1 MATVDT
7 AVRFNKFNSLKLEH
21 GETSWSQKFEV
32 GLYSAVTV
40 QAQVLCLD
48 GAASGQFIM
57 RWLDED
63 GKKVIDSTDGFSIT
77 NKWAKKTAT
86 FEVPEGAV
94 KCIFALKN
102 TDSTKEINVACAMA
116 EAGEIASAFDPSL
129 ASQVSLLNAQGL
141 YTGIVSANQVIAG
154 ILQSLDGKAYF
165 DLEKP
170 EIVMEGKQADLSITP
185 ENPLKLTDK
194 SGKFIGGL
202 GVAGGILGLVAG
214 VLTNDPNMNA
224 YATIGYPAE
233 GGSGISIY
241 EKDRPDVYL
250 GRFGTAFGIS
260 LDHQARLWIGNGTYL
275 RDKNNVVRLRIDD
288 YTFLIDKNDV
298 VRLWIDP
305 NGNTFL
311 QNAEYSHAIGV
322 DNTGP
327 YFVKSGAKSYLDT
340 GEVLPD
346 GTDLDDVR
354 GISGSYQLYSSN
366 TYYNSPVTS
375 GSLIVWALPAATV
388 QMFHTSGG
396 DIFSRYRTSTTW
408 RAWRKI
414 TTTAV

>member
-170 EIVMEGKQADLSITP
+170 EIVMRGGDATWKASPD
-185 ENPLKLTDK
+185 NPLRLEDEE
-194 SGKFIGGL
+194 GELI
-202 GVAGGILGLVAG
+202 AGIVKIDGNIVF
-214 VLTNDPNMNA
+214 VTN
-224 YATIGYPAE
+224 TIGDPEDLGHHLKISKRFGEEDYTTNLDIYSE
-233 GGSGISIY
+233 GQVVGHISTFESNWGPVVMIGAGEFEEY
-241 EKDRPDVYL
+241 NIGVSISTDGVYL
-250 GRFGTAFGIS
+250 FSEGFNFGLYDEFAYLMSKDWKNGFGVDS
-260 LDHQARLWIGNGTYL
+260 GGPYRVKNGTTAYL
-275 RDKNNVVRLRIDD
+275 
-288 YTFLIDKNDV
+288 
-298 VRLWIDP
+298 P
-305 NGNTFL
+305 
-311 QNAEYSHAIGV
+311 
-322 DNTGP
+322 
-327 YFVKSGAKSYLDT
+327 
-340 GEVLPD
+340 
-346 GTDLDDVR
+346 
-354 GISGSYQLYSSN
+354 
-366 TYYNSPVTS
+366 
-375 GSLIVWALPAATV
+375 
-388 QMFHTSGG
+388 
-396 DIFSRYRTSTTW
+396 
-408 RAWRKI
+408 
-414 TTTAV
+414 